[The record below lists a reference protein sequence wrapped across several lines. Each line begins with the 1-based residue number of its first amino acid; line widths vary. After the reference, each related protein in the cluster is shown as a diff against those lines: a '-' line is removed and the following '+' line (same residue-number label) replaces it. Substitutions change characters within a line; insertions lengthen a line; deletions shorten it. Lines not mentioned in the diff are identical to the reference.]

1 MRLHLRCAVLAAVL
15 SLAPRSGSG
24 QEPVRSTVIPPSDL
38 ERATLRR
45 IEAGATRV
53 AWVCEKGRE
62 GTVACRLDPSS
73 ETAVSFGDG
82 RAGARLP
89 TGAKAAPSRRAVGV
103 TPAASPPNED
113 VLVEIGRALAVDP
126 ASPAA
131 LASWRSVVEREA
143 RAGREAARLVP
154 RILDAALAR
163 QEEGRV
169 RAGRAGEPPSRSA
182 AGQLM
187 QIHLQQALQRRQQ
200 TFQMMSNI
208 QKSLHDTEMAII
220 RNMKG

>member
-1 MRLHLRCAVLAAVL
+1 M
-15 SLAPRSGSG
+15 
-24 QEPVRSTVIPPSDL
+24 IPPADL

-62 GTVACRLDPSS
+62 GTVACRLEPPSG
-73 ETAVSFGDG
+73 TAVGFGDG
-82 RAGARLP
+82 KAGARLP
-89 TGAKAAPSRRAVGV
+89 TGAKTAPSRRAVGV
-103 TPAASPPNED
+103 TPAASLPNED
-113 VLVEIGRALAVDP
+113 VLAEIGRALAVDP
-126 ASPAA
+126 ASPTA
-131 LASWRSVVEREA
+131 LARWRSVVEREA

-163 QEEGRV
+163 REEDGARS
-169 RAGRAGEPPSRSA
+169 GRAGEPPNRA
-182 AGQLM
+182 GAGQLT
-187 QIHLQQALQRRQQ
+187 QLQLQQALQRRQE

-208 QKSLHDTEMAII
+208 QKTLHDTEMAII